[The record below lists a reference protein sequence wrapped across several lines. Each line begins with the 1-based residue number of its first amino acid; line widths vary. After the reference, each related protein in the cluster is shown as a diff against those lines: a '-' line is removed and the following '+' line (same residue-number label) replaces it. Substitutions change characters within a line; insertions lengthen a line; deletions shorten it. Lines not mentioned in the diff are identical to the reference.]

1 MAVSDVKSRDDAR
14 IRSLAVMAR
23 ALGRSDSLLNLL
35 EIAAEEA
42 RTALDASTAS
52 ISRVEPGL
60 MKIRTLLNVG
70 QLGPDEE
77 RWPEDETYDLSYSPY
92 LGLVLEE
99 HRTWTASLDDPESP
113 QGEKDLLH
121 RLGKASSLGSPVIV
135 DGQLWGEF
143 YATRPVGEDP
153 FDDRDVAYIEALV
166 AILSGSVSRALREE
180 SLERLVYLDPL
191 TGLWNRRAL
200 DERAAEAFAVA
211 PGASRTVTV
220 VQVDINR
227 LKQVN
232 DSLGHNAGDQLI
244 QSVAST
250 LLAEFSHL
258 PGSLVARVG
267 GDEFTA
273 LVVGHDP
280 SAVISIADRLN
291 RRSWRLGAQPGI
303 SCGLLHRGH
312 HRRHDVDAERTVR
325 RRRPGAVPRQAQ
337 PPDRGPGGR
346 HRDRLTAANCGKR
359 QVDTPYDGV
368 PSPQIAAARQG
379 STVA

>member
-1 MAVSDVKSRDDAR
+1 LVAVSNVKSRDDAR

-92 LGLVLEE
+92 LSLVLEE
-99 HRTWTASLDDPESP
+99 HRTWTASLDDPDSP
-113 QGEKDLLH
+113 EGEKDLLR

-143 YATRPVGEDP
+143 YATRPVGEDS

-200 DERAAEAFAVA
+200 DERAAEAFEVA

-258 PGSLVARVG
+258 PGSLVSRVG

-291 RRSWRLGAQPGI
+291 RRSWRVGAQPGI
-303 SCGLLHRGH
+303 SCGCSS
-312 HRRHDVDAERTVR
+312 
-325 RRRPGAVPRQAQ
+325 AVITADTTLTPSELFAAADQAQ
-337 PPDRGPGGR
+337 YHAKHSRP
-346 HRDRLTAANCGKR
+346 
-359 QVDTPYDGV
+359 
-368 PSPQIAAARQG
+368 IAG
-379 STVA
+379 LVADIATG